1 MGPLLLVAKTT
12 ATTHQII
19 HRASKSKRGDKQQK
33 IVEEDKAGVSSLDN
47 EAPNDSSVGV
57 HKKEKAPVQPTATQ
71 IMLSQLIGGEQ
82 KNMDEVQRNKIQQV
96 IDITGKPE
104 DAVATALYDAGW

>member
-1 MGPLLLVAKTT
+1 MCKYKLPSF
-12 ATTHQII
+12 Q
-19 HRASKSKRGDKQQK
+19 
-33 IVEEDKAGVSSLDN
+33 EEDKAGVSSLDH

-96 IDITGKPE
+96 IKKRGIVE
-104 DAVATALYDAGW
+104 QRFVEN